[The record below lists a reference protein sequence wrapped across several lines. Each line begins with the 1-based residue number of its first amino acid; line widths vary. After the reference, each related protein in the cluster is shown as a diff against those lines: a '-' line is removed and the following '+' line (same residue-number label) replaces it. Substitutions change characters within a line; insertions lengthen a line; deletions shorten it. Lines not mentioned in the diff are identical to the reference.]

1 MSDKHTRAGCRSC
14 LKQFFL
20 DTNLKKH
27 AICSDALESHNLCT
41 FSGLIN
47 FQKFVFYKTWSSNDS
62 GRIKQGYIGILEISR
77 AVCIHVI
84 ILINDSFVSI
94 TTPVIQNCEL
104 MHSTAQRRSI
114 AGKCIAN
121 E

>member
-1 MSDKHTRAGCRSC
+1 MPK
-14 LKQFFL
+14 LFFL
-20 DTNLKKH
+20 DKNLKKH

-41 FSGLIN
+41 FSGLIK
-47 FQKFVFYKTWSSNDS
+47 FQKFVFYKSWSSNDS
-62 GRIKQGYIGILEISR
+62 GRVKQGYFGLLEISR

-84 ILINDSFVSI
+84 ILINDFFVTI
-94 TTPVIQNCEL
+94 TTPIVQYCANLPEEL